1 VVGRGRDDVVC
12 SFHSYSS
19 EKGSLLCGIA
29 VGRLPTSQSIPG
41 VPCKLDST
49 ALLSF
54 LRSLCRHGKARY
66 GRSVSHLSITPPD
79 YLTPLEPFQHDCP
92 DSIELT

>member
-12 SFHSYSS
+12 SFHSCSS
-19 EKGSLLCGIA
+19 GKGSLLWNHCWP
-29 VGRLPTSQSIPG
+29 RLQTSQSIPG

-54 LRSLCRHGKARY
+54 MRSLCRHGKARY
-66 GRSVSHLSITPPD
+66 GRAVSHLSITPPD
-79 YLTPLEPFQHDCP
+79 YLTSLEPFQYDCP